1 VGEAEV
7 ERFRVRDGHVGVH
20 VLEAEEESRCGRRG
34 EAAEG
39 VAAEGE
45 AAEGEAAE
53 GERVAVDAGGEG
65 GVDAVYFGG
74 PAVKAVC
81 WMRRQEDEL
90 GVLLWPGVM
99 AIAGAAMFAVL
110 LNNHQRLIKSTPN
123 FEH

>member
-1 VGEAEV
+1 MGEAEV

-20 VLEAEEESRCGRRG
+20 VLEAEEESRCGRR
-34 EAAEG
+34 
-39 VAAEGE
+39 GE

-99 AIAGAAMFAVL
+99 ATRGLRCSPF
-110 LNNHQRLIKSTPN
+110 
-123 FEH
+123 F